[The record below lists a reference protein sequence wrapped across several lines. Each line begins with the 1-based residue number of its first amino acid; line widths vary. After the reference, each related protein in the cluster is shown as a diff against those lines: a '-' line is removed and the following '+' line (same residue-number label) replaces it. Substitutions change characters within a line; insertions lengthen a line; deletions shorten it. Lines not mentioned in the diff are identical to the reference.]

1 MLDDVGGQFYTD
13 EHVGSI
19 AYNQKNCEH
28 CFPPVNLT
36 VMITKEH
43 NSVNINQQSKN
54 TAP

>member
-28 CFPPVNLT
+28 FSPSESHCHGHQGTQL
-36 VMITKEH
+36 
-43 NSVNINQQSKN
+43 SQY
-54 TAP
+54 